1 MSEAKTAGRASASYL
16 QPAQDGDGFG
26 GAAPERGMTMS
37 DVDLERLARGCLMA
51 SFEGHEAPS
60 WLLDEVAAGLGAV
73 ALFAANIRSDAQT
86 AELVASLRRA
96 RPDIVVAIDEE
107 GGDVTRLDAQTGS
120 LSPGNAALG
129 AVDDVE
135 ATAAAYRVIG
145 RRLSALGIDM
155 NLAPCADVNSDPRN
169 PVIGVRSFGS
179 DPGLVARHVRAAVD
193 GLQSVGVAAC
203 VKHYPGHGATVDDS
217 HLALPVIDLDVPD
230 LRRRELVPFG
240 AAVDAGAA
248 SIMTAHI
255 VVSRVDDVPAT
266 RSQRTIGML
275 RNGLDYDGVIVSDAL
290 DMAGVHGAG
299 IAAGDV
305 TPEMI
310 GYAAVASLDAGC
322 DLLCLGARQGPDV
335 PAAAVRA
342 IVQAAEAGV
351 LSLRALIESDRRRVR
366 LRHSTRVVAD
376 HDADTSAVDSV
387 ARRAIAGAAP
397 GPLRGA
403 LVVDCRP
410 PVSVANFDVA
420 WGLGADVAAIDPT
433 ATAMDVT
440 SDTEA
445 TRIVEAARDR
455 PLVVSVRGAAAHR
468 WQQRL
473 VDKIRAQRP
482 DAVIVDLGWP
492 GHRHTATLTTWGAS
506 RSSTRAVAEVLCG
519 SLFAD

>member
-1 MSEAKTAGRASASYL
+1 MGTARTTRRDAH
-16 QPAQDGDGFG
+16 
-26 GAAPERGMTMS
+26 E
-37 DVDLERLARGCLMA
+37 LERLARGCLMA
-51 SFEGHEAPS
+51 SFVGHEAPA

-73 ALFAANIRSDAQT
+73 ALFTPNIRSDAQT
-86 AELVASLRRA
+86 AALVATLRRA
-96 RPDIVVAIDEE
+96 RPDVVIAVDEE

-145 RRLSALGIDM
+145 RRLSSLGIDM

-169 PVIGVRSFGS
+169 PVIGVRSFGC
-179 DPGLVARHVRAAVD
+179 DPGLVARHVRAAID
-193 GLQSVGVAAC
+193 GLQSIGVAAC

-217 HLALPVIDLDVPD
+217 HLALPVIDVDVAD
-230 LRRRELVPFG
+230 LRRRELVPFS

-266 RSQRTIGML
+266 RSPRTIGML
-275 RNGLDYDGVIVSDAL
+275 RDGLDYDGVIVSDAL

-310 GYAAVASLDAGC
+310 GFAAVASLDAGC

-335 PAAAVRA
+335 PAAAVKA
-342 IVQAAEAGV
+342 IVQAVDEGV
-351 LSLRALIESDRRRVR
+351 LSFRDLVESQRRRAR
-366 LRHSTRVVAD
+366 LRHSIRIVDVDHEAD
-376 HDADTSAVDSV
+376 ASTVESV
-387 ARRAIAGAAP
+387 ARRAITGATP

-403 LVVDCRP
+403 VVVDCRP
-410 PVSVANFDVA
+410 GVSVANFDVA
-420 WGLGADVAAIDPT
+420 WGLGPDVAAIDPT
-433 ATAMDVT
+433 AIAMDAT

-445 TRIVEAARDR
+445 NRIVEAARDR

-473 VDKIRAQRP
+473 VDRIRAQRP

-492 GHRHTATLTTWGAS
+492 GRPRTATLTTWGAS

-519 SLFAD
+519 PDPDG

>member
-1 MSEAKTAGRASASYL
+1 
-16 QPAQDGDGFG
+16 
-26 GAAPERGMTMS
+26 MTK
-37 DVDLERLARGCLMA
+37 DLDLERLARGCLMA
-51 SFEGHEAPS
+51 SFEGYEAPA

-73 ALFAANIRSDAQT
+73 ALFAANIRSDDQT

-96 RPDIVVAIDEE
+96 RADIVVAIDEE

-129 AVDDVE
+129 AVDDVD
-135 ATAAAYRVIG
+135 ATAAAYRMIG
-145 RRLSALGIDM
+145 RRLSSLGIDM

-203 VKHYPGHGATVDDS
+203 VKHYPGHGATADDS
-217 HLALPVIDLDVPD
+217 HLALPVIDLDVAD

-240 AAVDAGAA
+240 AAVEAGAA

-275 RNGLDYDGVIVSDAL
+275 RDGLDYDGVIVSDAL

-299 IAAGDV
+299 IVAGDV

-310 GYAAVASLDAGC
+310 GFAAVASLHAGC
-322 DLLCLGARQGPDV
+322 DLLCLGSRQGRDV
-335 PAAAVRA
+335 PAAAVAA
-342 IVQAAEAGV
+342 IVEAAAADV
-351 LSLRALIESDRRRVR
+351 LSYRDLAESHRRRAR
-366 LRHSTRVVAD
+366 LRHVAGVADDD
-376 HDADTSAVDSV
+376 HDADSSAVDSV
-387 ARRAIAGAAP
+387 ARRAIAGVTP

-410 PVSVANFDVA
+410 QVSMANFDVA
-420 WGLGADVAAIDPT
+420 WGLGPDVAAIDPT
-433 ATAMDVT
+433 AIAMDAT
-440 SDTEA
+440 SAAEA
-445 TRIVEAARDR
+445 RQVVDAARDR
-455 PLVVSVRGAAAHR
+455 PLVVSVRGAASHR
-468 WQQRL
+468 WQQQF
-473 VDKIRAQRP
+473 VDQIRAERP

-492 GHRHTATLTTWGAS
+492 SDRRGVTLTTWGAS
-506 RSSTRAVAEVLCG
+506 RASTRAVAECLVG
-519 SLFAD
+519 SRLSS

>member
-1 MSEAKTAGRASASYL
+1 
-16 QPAQDGDGFG
+16 
-26 GAAPERGMTMS
+26 MTMTN
-37 DVDLERLARGCLMA
+37 DLDLERLARGCLMA
-51 SFEGHEAPS
+51 SFVGHEAPP

-73 ALFAANIRSDAQT
+73 ALFSPNIRSDAQT
-86 AELVASLRRA
+86 ATLVATLRRA
-96 RPDIVVAIDEE
+96 RRDIVIAVDEE

-135 ATAAAYRVIG
+135 ATAAAYRMIG
-145 RRLSALGIDM
+145 RRLSSLGIDM
-155 NLAPCADVNSDPRN
+155 DLAPCADVNSDPRN

-179 DPGLVARHVRAAVD
+179 DPSVVARHVCAAIE

-217 HLALPVIDLDVPD
+217 HLALPVIDLDVPE
-230 LRRRELVPFG
+230 LRRRELVPFS

-275 RNGLDYDGVIVSDAL
+275 RDGLDYDGVIVSDAL

-299 IAAGDV
+299 VTAADV

-335 PAAAVRA
+335 PAAAVKA
-342 IVQAAEAGV
+342 IVQATEAGV
-351 LSLRALIESDRRRVR
+351 LSFRDLVESQRRRAR
-366 LRHSTRVVAD
+366 LRHSVQIVDVDHEAD
-376 HDADTSAVDSV
+376 ASTVESV
-387 ARRAIAGAAP
+387 ARRAITGTTPA
-397 GPLRGA
+397 PLRGA

-410 PVSVANFDVA
+410 GVSVANFDVA
-420 WGLGADVAAIDPT
+420 WGLGPDVAAIDPT
-433 ATAMDVT
+433 AIAMDAT
-440 SDTEA
+440 SDTEV
-445 TRIVEAARDR
+445 RSIVDAARDR

-473 VDKIRAQRP
+473 VDRIRAQRP

-492 GHRHTATLTTWGAS
+492 GRSRTATLTTWGAS
-506 RSSTRAVAEVLCG
+506 RSSTRAVADVLCG
-519 SLFAD
+519 PNAL